1 MSIDVKEIIKLI
13 RAAKGMLEK
22 LPKEEQYIHAADL
35 IATLQPLVDNA
46 ITKEKKD
53 DTDTTPEYK
62 EWGC

>member
-13 RAAKGMLEK
+13 QAAEGMLKK

-46 ITKEKKD
+46 VAEEENNNTAP
-53 DTDTTPEYK
+53 TLEYK